1 MHTHTHT
8 HTQGSGTAA
17 LCAPVAAPDVQD
29 AANVKTLRP
38 TCGHYLLA
46 TEACVLGA
54 LSATTGMMNK
64 MLKGQ
69 AGALDNWKSDFQKS
83 STEMAN
89 ACTPMGA
96 WVLENH
102 VFKQQERA

>member
-1 MHTHTHT
+1 MHAYI
-8 HTQGSGTAA
+8 QGSGSPA
-17 LCAPVAAPDVQD
+17 LCAPVAIAEVSETQNQTSCK
-29 AANVKTLRP
+29 ALRP

-54 LSATTGMMNK
+54 LTATTGMMSK

-69 AGALDNWKSDFQKS
+69 DGAIEGWKGEFQKS
-83 STEMAN
+83 STEMAS

-102 VFKQQERA
+102 VFKNQKA

>member
-1 MHTHTHT
+1 VAVAEVSE
-8 HTQGSGTAA
+8 TQNQCKA
-17 LCAPVAAPDVQD
+17 
-29 AANVKTLRP
+29 LRP

-54 LSATTGMMNK
+54 LTATTGMMSK

-69 AGALDNWKSDFQKS
+69 PGAVEAWKGEFQKS
-83 STEMAN
+83 STEMAS

-102 VFKQQERA
+102 VFKKQDA